1 MLDTKTNFVDEKVE
15 IDPKDLQVSF
25 DNNTTETKD
34 TETKDKETN
43 NDSKIV
49 KVSLGNDAEALA
61 EEKSKPKDK
70 QDKNKIKQL
79 EKSIKDREKEI
90 KDQVKN
96 NKKYKPNTNAWN
108 GVIDD
113 ENADDL
119 SYIVN
124 NWKLI
129 PQKSSFINAANGLIN
144 KDTKNVAKDRE
155 YYLNLTQRGFEEWNG
170 MQENPDDPD
179 NYKKW
184 EEENQKWKDNVDKA
198 LEKYTEWDKD
208 KESKYYYSS
217 SNLHSALS
225 NAKAAGDYDA
235 AVILNLAYR
244 NAKENEKW
252 ENNIDKVLEKYTH
265 YDKDSEY
272 YYTSNNLSYALINA
286 EAEGDYEAVYTLRE
300 AYKNAVENEKA
311 QKEKPAKD
319 GEQTFT
325 KEEAW
330 EIYYSPTGTAIGLFE
345 NFNNTLGMT
354 AEEARKEFL
363 SKNPNPSESAKKA
376 FRDVYK
382 TELVEGKVTASEE
395 DQTENLQVGG
405 KAPRETLNEA
415 QSKVS
420 KNIKDLVLDEVYQTL
435 TDDEKRDALKK
446 ATERALNEYSSS
458 FIDKVNARED
468 AAQLS
473 KFLPRFAIQHYLE
486 GDFGERKT
494 PKSLGTLGYFLLDKV
509 GKSLVNASQVARGFS
524 PTERTVLEDYN
535 KTMLENAFDRDNE
548 NRKKILMSSLD
559 TLIKDSEV
567 LRELGISDFKVFDN
581 FTEKVLTQY
590 QDNIQNVNLDK
601 ILKEKADFIENLPEA
616 EKNKYIGYIIAT
628 GVSEPDSAAYLV
640 ATYREAEM
648 ELKFAKTDAEKYAA
662 QKSKMEIDL
671 KLNGIKTNNEL
682 LSGQLDSVKIKNEKD
697 RATMTAEIEAVILEN
712 KQLIEDIKKARTE
725 NEYLAKEKEKEL
737 EKKVAD
743 IVSTYATV
751 GTNIGDTV
759 ANIIDAVIPGKSR
772 GK

>member
-25 DNNTTETKD
+25 GNNTTETKD
-34 TETKDKETN
+34 KETKETKPN
-43 NDSKIV
+43 VV
-49 KVSLGNDAEALA
+49 KVSMGNDAEALA
-61 EEKSKPKDK
+61 EEKSKPKEK

-90 KDQVKN
+90 RDQVKN
-96 NKKYKPNTNAWN
+96 NKKNKPSTNAWN

-113 ENADDL
+113 ENADDW
-119 SYIVN
+119 SYIARKWVN
-124 NWKLI
+124 I
-129 PQKSSFINAANGLIN
+129 PQKEDLKHVAAKSINEDI
-144 KDTKNVAKDRE
+144 KNVDKDRE
-155 YYLNLTQRGFEEWNG
+155 YYLNLTQRGFEEWNS

-184 EEENQKWKDNVDKA
+184 EEENQKWKDKA
-198 LEKYTEWDKD
+198 KETLFRCLPAPIKPYLTKYEIDEID
-208 KESKYYYSS
+208 
-217 SNLHSALS
+217 SAYVK
-225 NAKAAGDYDA
+225 KAFRIARNRGDYDA
-235 AVILNLAYR
+235 AVILYQVMLNDL
-244 NAKENEKW
+244 EDEK
-252 ENNIDKVLEKYTH
+252 KATEKDEETF
-265 YDKDSEY
+265 DE
-272 YYTSNNLSYALINA
+272 TSD
-286 EAEGDYEAVYTLRE
+286 ETTTT
-300 AYKNAVENEKA
+300 
-311 QKEKPAKD
+311 EKPAKE

-325 KEEAW
+325 KEDAW
-330 EIYYSPTGTAIGLFE
+330 KIYYSSTGTATGLFK
-345 NFNNTLGMT
+345 NFNTLGMD
-354 AEEARKEFL
+354 AVEARKEFL
-363 SKNPNPSESAKKA
+363 SKNPNPSEKAKKA

-395 DQTENLQVGG
+395 DQTKNLQVGG

-420 KNIKDLVLDEVYQTL
+420 KNIKDLVLDEAYQTL

-446 ATERALNEYSSS
+446 ATERALNEYSSR
-458 FIDKVNARED
+458 FIDKVNTRED

-509 GKSLVNASQVARGFS
+509 GKSLVNASQVARGLT

-559 TLIKDSEV
+559 ALIKDSDV
-567 LRELGISDFKVFDN
+567 LRELGISDFKVFDD

-601 ILKEKADFIENLPEA
+601 ILKEKADFIDNLPEK
-616 EKNKYIGYIIAT
+616 EKNKYIGYVIAT
-628 GVSEPDSAAYLV
+628 GVSEPGSAEYLI
-640 ATYREAEM
+640 ASYREAEIAL
-648 ELKFAKTDAEKYAA
+648 EFAKTDAEKYAA

-671 KLNGIKTNNEL
+671 KLAGIKANNDL
-682 LSGQLDSVKIKNEKD
+682 LFGQLDSIKLKNEKD
-697 RATMTAEIEAVILEN
+697 RATMTEEIEAVALEN
-712 KQLIEDIKKARTE
+712 KQLIEDIKKARIE
-725 NEYLAKEKEKEL
+725 NSYLEREKEKEL
-737 EKKVAD
+737 EQKVAD

-751 GTNIGDTV
+751 GTNIGNTV
-759 ANIIDAVIPGKSR
+759 ANIIDAIIPGK
-772 GK
+772 KE

>member
-25 DNNTTETKD
+25 GNNTTETKD
-34 TETKDKETN
+34 TETKDTETN

-49 KVSLGNDAEALA
+49 KVSLGNDSEALA

-79 EKSIKDREKEI
+79 EKSIKNREKEI
-90 KDQVKN
+90 KTQVEN

-113 ENADDL
+113 ENADDW
-119 SYIVN
+119 SYIAN

-144 KDTKNVAKDRE
+144 KDTKNIDKDSE
-155 YYLNLTQRGFEEWNG
+155 YYLNLSQRGFKEWNG

-184 EEENQKWKDNVDKA
+184 EEENQKWINNVDKA
-198 LEKYTEWDKD
+198 LEKYTRYDKG
-208 KESKYYYSS
+208 SKYYYHWT
-217 SNLHSALS
+217 NLHSAFS
-225 NAKAAGDYDA
+225 NAKAKGDYDA
-235 AVILNLAYR
+235 AVILRQAYI
-244 NAKENEKW
+244 NAKENEKAQN
-252 ENNIDKVLEKYTH
+252 ETSTETTTTDKPT
-265 YDKDSEY
+265 
-272 YYTSNNLSYALINA
+272 
-286 EAEGDYEAVYTLRE
+286 
-300 AYKNAVENEKA
+300 
-311 QKEKPAKD
+311 KE

-325 KEEAW
+325 KEKAW
-330 EIYYSPTGTAIGLFE
+330 EIYNSPTGTATGLFE
-345 NFNNTLGMT
+345 NFNTLGMD
-354 AEEARKEFL
+354 AAEARKEFL
-363 SKNPNPSESAKKA
+363 SKNPNPSENAKNA
-376 FRDVYK
+376 FRKVYK
-382 TELVEGKVTASEE
+382 SELVESKVTASEE
-395 DQTENLQVGG
+395 DQTQNLQVGG
-405 KAPRETLNEA
+405 KAPREVLNEA

-458 FIDKVNARED
+458 FIDKVNTRED

-473 KFLPRFAIQHYLE
+473 KFLPRFAIQHFLE
-486 GDFGERKT
+486 GDFGDKKD
-494 PKSLGTLGYFLLDKV
+494 PKSWGTLGYFLLDKV
-509 GKSLVNASQVARGFS
+509 GKSLVNASQVARGLT

-535 KTMLENAFDRDNE
+535 KTMLENAFGRDNE
-548 NRKKILMSSLD
+548 NRKKILNSSLD
-559 TLIKDSEV
+559 ALIKDSDV

-601 ILKEKADFIENLPEA
+601 ILKEKADFIDSLPEA

-640 ATYREAEM
+640 AAYREAEM
-648 ELKFAKTDAEKYAA
+648 ELKFAQTDAEKYAA

-671 KLNGIKTNNEL
+671 KLNGMKVNNDL
-682 LSGQLDSVKIKNEKD
+682 LSGQLDSIELKNEKD
-697 RATMTAEIEAVILEN
+697 RATMTAEIEAVVLEN
-712 KQLIEDIKKARTE
+712 KQLIEDIKKARIE
-725 NEYLAKEKEKEL
+725 NSYLAREKEKEL
-737 EKKVAD
+737 EQKVAN
-743 IVSTYATV
+743 IVSTYATI
-751 GTNIGDTV
+751 GTNVGNTV
-759 ANIIDAVIPGKSR
+759 AQIIDAIIPG
-772 GK
+772 GKK